1 MSNGHLVVCMSRSG
15 LPLEVHTLTWA
26 LDRCTR
32 YEKPYSGYWGFV
44 ILWTILFWFIVFQLL
59 YLKIVNISHPS
70 NSCYCHFF
78 KYWTKAIERR
88 QNLYMKFTITR
99 FLRYEAVCLLPTV
112 VKTFLQI
119 SVSLEYISKEGV
131 GGGVCVSKCI
141 KAVLFDNFPNIP
153 IFCVKIPKSD
163 PAPLKY
169 HIVCNCFHRCV
180 IHIFKFC
187 SSKYASFLEGVP
199 V

>member
-1 MSNGHLVVCMSRSG
+1 MFTADSSKNFSANFSLTGIHLKG
-15 LPLEVHTLTWA
+15 
-26 LDRCTR
+26 
-32 YEKPYSGYWGFV
+32 
-44 ILWTILFWFIVFQLL
+44 
-59 YLKIVNISHPS
+59 
-70 NSCYCHFF
+70 
-78 KYWTKAIERR
+78 
-88 QNLYMKFTITR
+88 
-99 FLRYEAVCLLPTV
+99 
-112 VKTFLQI
+112 
-119 SVSLEYISKEGV
+119 